1 MVIKIVMDE
10 FYNGKNTYD
19 IHIQKGL
26 FEHLTP
32 FYAIKRVVASI
43 EGLKEQKRDE
53 TFVLLPIN
61 IFVIVVDYKGLKEV
75 GYTKKESNKDV
86 LIATLSQRL
95 IRRLDGG

>member
-1 MVIKIVMDE
+1 MNE

-26 FEHLTP
+26 FQYISP
-32 FYAIKRVVASI
+32 FYAIKRVVASLD
-43 EGLKEQKRDE
+43 GLKEQKIDG
-53 TFVLLPIN
+53 TYYIIPIN
-61 IFVIVVDYKGLKEV
+61 TFVIVVDYKGFKEV

-95 IRRLDGG
+95 KRRLDEVNE